1 MLSNLIAS
9 ALQEL
14 IKANQ
19 FQEDGFPGKSRV
31 SARRAA
37 GLAIQ
42 YYLDKNRIS
51 IPPKN
56 AYELLLYF
64 QTIQHLPEE
73 IREAG
78 QTLTLRVDESFNL
91 PSTNDPILAAELI
104 LQWILSNFPESE

>member
-1 MLSNLIAS
+1 MFVNLITS
-9 ALQEL
+9 AFQEL
-14 IKANQ
+14 TKANQ
-19 FQEDGFPGKSRV
+19 FREDGFSGKSRV

-37 GLAIQ
+37 GLSIQ

-51 IPPKN
+51 TPTKN

-64 QTIQHLPEE
+64 QTLQVVPAE

-91 PSTNDPILAAELI
+91 PSTNDPILAAEEI